1 MAVTQLASATDVA
14 TALGRSLTA
23 AETLQVGPILDIA
36 SEKFRRRSGQMF
48 TAGTS
53 TVRLKV
59 NGGRVYLPQTPVT
72 AVTTVVDDDAVAVTF
87 TRADQWLTLDASS
100 TSANSYSFVTVT
112 YAHGGTV
119 PDLVRLTIADIAK
132 KVLMVD
138 DRAKTGLSQFAHSE
152 GPFADSGTYATWAVG
167 GQTMLS
173 PDDNALADSF
183 RVKVPTVWVQPS

>member
-1 MAVTQLASATDVA
+1 MAVIQLASAADVA
-14 TALGRSLTA
+14 SALGRGLTP
-23 AETLQVGPILDIA
+23 AETAQVGPILDIA

-72 AVTTVVDDDAVAVTF
+72 AVTTVVDDDAAAVTY
-87 TRADQWLTLDASS
+87 TRDGQWLTVPDLVSS
-100 TSANSYSFVTVT
+100 DFVTVT
-112 YAHGGTV
+112 YSHGGTV

-138 DRAKTGLSQFAHSE
+138 VRAKTGLSQFTHTE
-152 GPFADSGTYATWAVG
+152 GPFSDSGTYANWAVG

-183 RVKVPTVWVQPS
+183 RVRVPTVWVQSS